1 MKQKCEDM
9 FNHPKDCGPVR
20 RVLVFG
26 VLFELCIEYSEF
38 EKDVAITKRYSILAR
53 MFLAKLEAAIGEL
66 PLIITPST
74 EAITALIIGVSRN
87 IDTRTRSH

>member
-1 MKQKCEDM
+1 M

-26 VLFELCIEYSEF
+26 ILFELCIEYSEND
-38 EKDVAITKRYSILAR
+38 KDTLQAKRYLVLAR
-53 MFLAKLEAAIGEL
+53 IFLARLEKAIGEL

-74 EAITALIIGVSRN
+74 EAVTALIIGVS
-87 IDTRTRSH
+87 D